1 MIAST
6 VISSGRTRLTAPCSM
21 TPTSSASVGRRPQ
34 RAYEELA
41 ARARPWGG
49 GGGAHSLCMGYRDVG
64 LDGRAAAGH
73 RAVAV
78 RGVAVAGPDACGA
91 GGPRAT
97 AGRARP
103 PDARARAAASCR
115 AVGRRR
121 GRVLPAAGVGVD

>member
-49 GGGAHSLCMGYRDVG
+49 GCGV
-64 LDGRAAAGH
+64 AAAGRSAITH
-73 RAVAV
+73 LAAQPERASARTTRCPPIDRKSTRLNSSHSQISYAV
-78 RGVAVAGPDACGA
+78 FCLKKKIETNLNFKKHEIKD
-91 GGPRAT
+91 
-97 AGRARP
+97 
-103 PDARARAAASCR
+103 
-115 AVGRRR
+115 
-121 GRVLPAAGVGVD
+121 L